1 MPHKKMQ
8 VVTALKERSFT
19 YVAELFEIFSD
30 LEVKRLEESKEGD
43 TKDAESL
50 NSVRLSKF
58 ALLTKQMLLLSDI

>member
-1 MPHKKMQ
+1 MQ